1 MSESEDEDIDSE
13 FYDRLKS
20 SIDLLEL
27 GMSGW
32 QVMQHLQ
39 DDIEWYQGHYN
50 MDEELT
56 STDLKEMT
64 QTDLNTNVVTTTDK
78 IKTEDFNTGLIC
90 GISITAALI
99 IIHKILT

>member
-1 MSESEDEDIDSE
+1 MSESEDEDIDIE

-32 QVMQHLQ
+32 QVMHHLQ

-56 STDLKEMT
+56 SADLKEMT
-64 QTDLNTNVVTTTDK
+64 KTDLNTNVVTTNDK
-78 IKTEDFNTGLIC
+78 IKTEDFNAGLIS
-90 GISITAALI
+90 GLSITAALI
-99 IIHKILT
+99 IIYKILT